1 MATRFCMPPLISP
14 GNFSSAP
21 LRLTRSRQ
29 NFALRTRSVSF
40 MSENISSGNIT
51 FSSTVIESKSAAL
64 WNIMPISRLIITF
77 SRLLMATKSRPS

>member
-1 MATRFCMPPLISP
+1 
-14 GNFSSAP
+14 
-21 LRLTRSRQ
+21 
-29 NFALRTRSVSF
+29 

-51 FSSTVIESKSAAL
+51 FPSTVIESKSAAL